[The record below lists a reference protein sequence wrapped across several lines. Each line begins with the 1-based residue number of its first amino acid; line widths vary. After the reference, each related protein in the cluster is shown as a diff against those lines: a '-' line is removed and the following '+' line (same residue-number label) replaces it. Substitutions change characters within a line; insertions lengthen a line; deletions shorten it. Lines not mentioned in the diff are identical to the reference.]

1 MIKITV
7 YNETETDRNEIIH
20 FLSKMKGARDI
31 VLEEKPQLSMMTFLS
46 EQHTVICLY
55 CSDIFYFEYQNR
67 KVKIVTLEKEY
78 ICINEKISNIAKKMK
93 PYGFA
98 MCHQSFVVNLYEI
111 ERIKAQEV
119 IMKNGDTVY
128 LAQKRAATIRK
139 ELRSQKGK
147 ILI

>member
-78 ICINEKISNIAKKMK
+78 ICINEKISNIAKK
-93 PYGFA
+93 
-98 MCHQSFVVNLYEI
+98 I
-111 ERIKAQEV
+111 
-119 IMKNGDTVY
+119 
-128 LAQKRAATIRK
+128 
-139 ELRSQKGK
+139 
-147 ILI
+147 

>member
-31 VLEEKPQLSMMTFLS
+31 VLEEKPQLGMMTFLS
-46 EQHTVICLY
+46 EQHTVIRLY

-111 ERIKAQEV
+111 ERIKAQEL

-139 ELRSQKGK
+139 EWRSQEGK